1 MSIAGPQPMPMH
13 AISNLEIRDKEI
25 ELKIEDVNDERN
37 MPEEEKKKKKKRN
50 MRERGGYQQE
60 IR

>member
-1 MSIAGPQPMPMH
+1 MPMH

-37 MPEEEKKKKKKRN
+37 MPEEEKEKKKRN